1 MLPLQHP
8 LHHWRTTPDLQHTS
22 KTSSVSHSFFS
33 ISTMSAPKTIEIVVP
48 ALAISEHTVKIVAS
62 TLTVLDPTVTIVTS
76 TLIGPEPTFT
86 TTGCP
91 EQQVI
96 SYCRNNAFTWP
107 PPHRWSALYWCVV
120 TMSAMFVIYAY
131 VYSLG
136 PLKMLRTRPKGK
148 TEEKVRL
155 IARG

>member
-1 MLPLQHP
+1 
-8 LHHWRTTPDLQHTS
+8 
-22 KTSSVSHSFFS
+22 
-33 ISTMSAPKTIEIVVP
+33 MSAPRTIEIVVP

-62 TLTVLDPTVTIVTS
+62 TLTVSETSTLTVLDPTVTIVTS
-76 TLIGPEPTFT
+76 TLVGPEPTFT
-86 TTGCP
+86 TTRCP

-131 VYSLG
+131 AYSLG
-136 PLKMLRTRPKGK
+136 PLKRLRTRPKGK
-148 TEEKVRL
+148 PEEKVRL
-155 IARG
+155 IARESDWGFWLLNVKG